1 MKKHTMIFIFVF
13 GIMSVSGLFAS
24 DDDKKSTNS
33 KIKYEWI
40 DSDYQ
45 PQMQLN
51 DRSAGYQFGLL
62 QSVILPKVKLLQ
74 AQAQGKE
81 LSQSQKFEQQIFSE
95 ICVKS
100 AEKNKDAKDST
111 NT

>member
-1 MKKHTMIFIFVF
+1 MKKHTKIFIFIF
-13 GIMSVSGLFAS
+13 GIVCGLGLFAS

-62 QSVILPKVKLLQ
+62 QAVILPEIKLLQ
-74 AQAQGKE
+74 AQAQGKK
-81 LSQSQKFEQQIFSE
+81 LSQSQKCEQQIFTE
-95 ICVKS
+95 FHAKS
-100 AEKNKDAKDST
+100 AEKNKDAKDSI